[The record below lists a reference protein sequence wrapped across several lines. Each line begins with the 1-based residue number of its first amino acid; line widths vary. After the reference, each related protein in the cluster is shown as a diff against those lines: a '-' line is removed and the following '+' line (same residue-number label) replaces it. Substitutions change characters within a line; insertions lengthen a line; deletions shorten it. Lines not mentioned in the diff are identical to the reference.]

1 MKKRIGKNK
10 NTTNIDTC
18 LIVGMAD
25 SPHLHSWING
35 MAEARVFKNILIFP
49 SDFPRA
55 RTDSWFDPGKNSG
68 VRVRVIRLI
77 PSRILNFYLMH
88 IIELILGKIWRSKA
102 IWYLVKR
109 YKPSVVHY
117 HEMQHGG
124 YLLNTLS
131 DNILGLNESKPLVI
145 GSTWGSDLTFFGY
158 IDSHAP
164 EIRKL
169 LDLTSVI
176 TAERSDEVKV
186 LEKFN
191 YRGKFFA
198 PIYISVGTKTESF
211 SIEPNPGA
219 RDIILVRG
227 YQHDQGRALNAL
239 KALEGLEEVKKFK
252 VRIFSAAKSPS
263 VALQANRLQSLFGY
277 DIKLLP
283 KLSHTEFLK
292 IFCESRI
299 YIGLSESD
307 GLSTS
312 MVEAMANG
320 CFPIQSINS
329 AAPHFIQDGVSGFV
343 VDPWDISRIK
353 EAIQIALTSD
363 KLVDAARITNRRVIL
378 EKYNWNSGVNRIKQ
392 LYEFDQESPNGK
404 TGGRS

>member
-1 MKKRIGKNK
+1 MKKRIKKNQ
-10 NTTNIDTC
+10 NTPNNDTC
-18 LIVGMAD
+18 LIIGMAD

-35 MAEARVFKNILIFP
+35 MAEARVFKKILLFP

-55 RTDSWFDPGKNSG
+55 TSDSWFEPGKNSD
-68 VRVRVIRLI
+68 VRVKLIRLI
-77 PSRILNFYLMH
+77 PNRISNFYLMH
-88 IIELILGKIWRSKA
+88 ITELILGRIWRSKS
-102 IWYLVKR
+102 IWYLIKR

-131 DNILGLNESKPLVI
+131 DKILALNESKPIVI

-158 IDSHAP
+158 LDSHAP
-164 EIRKL
+164 EIQKL
-169 LDLTSVI
+169 LDFTSVI
-176 TAERSDEVKV
+176 TAERSDESKV
-186 LEKFN
+186 LERFS
-191 YRGKFFA
+191 YHGKFFA
-198 PIYISVGTKTESF
+198 PIYISVGSKTESF
-211 SIEPNPGA
+211 SIEPNSGA
-219 RDIILVRG
+219 RDIILIRG

-252 VRIFSAAKSPS
+252 VRIFSAAKSTA
-263 VALQANRLQSLFGY
+263 VALQANRLKSLFGY
-277 DIKLLP
+277 DIELLP
-283 KLSHTEFLK
+283 KLSHAEFLR
-292 IFCESRI
+292 FFAESRV

-329 AAPHFIQDGVSGFV
+329 AAPQFIQDGVSGFV
-343 VDPWDISRIK
+343 VDPWDISGIK

-363 KLVDAARITNRRVIL
+363 KLVDNARVANRRVIHD
-378 EKYNWNSGVNRIKQ
+378 KYRWDSGVNRIKQ
-392 LYEFDQESPNGK
+392 LYEFDQETLNRK
-404 TGGRS
+404 AGGGS

>member
-1 MKKRIGKNK
+1 MKKRIRKNRK
-10 NTTNIDTC
+10 TSNIDTC

-35 MAEARVFKNILIFP
+35 MVEAKVFKKILIFP
-49 SDFPRA
+49 SDFPRTA
-55 RTDSWFDPGKNSG
+55 EDSWLDSSTNSG
-68 VRVRVIRLI
+68 ARVRVIRFI
-77 PSRILNFYLMH
+77 PNRVLNFYLIH
-88 IIELILGKIWRSKA
+88 VIELMLGKIWRSKT
-102 IWYLVKR
+102 IWYLIKR

-124 YLLNTLS
+124 YLLNALS
-131 DNILGLNESKPLVI
+131 DNFLGLKESKPLVI
-145 GSTWGSDLTFFGY
+145 GSTWGSDLTFFGH
-158 IDSHAP
+158 IDSHAS
-164 EIRKL
+164 EIQKL

-176 TAERSDEVKV
+176 TAERSDEIKV
-186 LEKFN
+186 LERFN

-198 PIYISVGTKTESF
+198 PIYISVGNKAESF
-211 SIEPNPGA
+211 SIEPNSGA
-219 RDIILVRG
+219 RDIILIRG

-252 VRIFSAAKSPS
+252 VRIFSATKSTA
-263 VALQANRLQSLFGY
+263 VALQADRLKSLFGY
-277 DIKLLP
+277 DIELLP
-283 KLSHTEFLK
+283 KLSHVEFLR
-292 IFCESRI
+292 IFSESRL

-320 CFPIQSINS
+320 CFPIQSVNS
-329 AAPHFIQDGVSGFV
+329 AAPQFIPDGVSGFV

-363 KLVDAARITNRRVIL
+363 KLVDNARVANRRVIHD
-378 EKYNWNSGVNRIKQ
+378 KYRWDSGVNRIKQ
-392 LYEFDQESPNGK
+392 LYEFDQETLNRK
-404 TGGRS
+404 TGGGS

>member
-1 MKKRIGKNK
+1 MKKRFRESL
-10 NTTNIDTC
+10 NTPNNETC
-18 LIVGMAD
+18 LIIGMAD
-25 SPHLHSWING
+25 SPHLHSWVNG
-35 MAEARVFKNILIFP
+35 MAEARVFKKIVIFP

-55 RTDSWFDPGKNSG
+55 TPESWFKPRRDSST
-68 VRVRVIRLI
+68 RVRVVKLL
-77 PSRILNFYLMH
+77 PSRFLNFYLMH
-88 IIELILGKIWRSKA
+88 IIEFIFGKIWRSKS
-102 IWYLVKR
+102 IWYSIRR
-109 YKPSVVHY
+109 YKPSVIHY

-124 YLLNTLS
+124 YLLNALS
-131 DNILGLNESKPLVI
+131 DKILGLNEIKPIVI

-158 IDSHAP
+158 SDLHAP
-164 EIRKL
+164 EIQKL

-186 LEKFN
+186 LEMFN
-191 YRGKFFA
+191 YSGKFFA
-198 PIYISVGTKTESF
+198 PIYISVGSKRESF
-211 SIEPNPGA
+211 SIDPNPGE

-263 VALQANRLQSLFGY
+263 VALQANRLKNLFGY
-277 DIKLLP
+277 DIELLP
-283 KLSHTEFLK
+283 KLSHAEFLRM
-292 IFCESRI
+292 FCESRI

-320 CFPIQSINS
+320 CFPIQSMNS

-353 EAIQIALTSD
+353 EAIHIALTSD
-363 KLVDAARITNRRVIL
+363 KLVEGARAMNQRVIHD
-378 EKYNWNSGVNRIKQ
+378 KYNWDSGVNRIKQ
-392 LYEFDQESPNGK
+392 LYEFDPKSLSGES
-404 TGGRS
+404 GGLS

>member
-1 MKKRIGKNK
+1 MKKGIGKNE
-10 NTTNIDTC
+10 NTQNNDTC

-35 MAEARVFKNILIFP
+35 MAEAKVFKNILIFP
-49 SDFPRA
+49 SDFPRTTA
-55 RTDSWFDPGKNSG
+55 NAWFDSNRNRA
-68 VRVRVIRLI
+68 VRVRVIKLL
-77 PSRILNFYLMH
+77 PSRTLNFYLMH
-88 IIELILGKIWRSKA
+88 IIELIFGRIWRSKI
-102 IWYLVKR
+102 IWYLIKR
-109 YKPSVVHY
+109 YKPRVIHY

-124 YLLNTLS
+124 YLLNSLS
-131 DNILGLNESKPLVI
+131 KNFLALNESKPLVI

-176 TAERSDEVKV
+176 TAERSEEIKV

-191 YRGKFFA
+191 YSGKFFA
-198 PIYISVGTKTESF
+198 PVYISVGSKTESF
-211 SIEPNPGA
+211 SIDPNLEI

-263 VALQANRLQSLFGY
+263 VALQANRLKSLFGY
-277 DIKLLP
+277 DIELLP
-283 KLSHTEFLK
+283 KLSHTEFLR

-363 KLVDAARITNRRVIL
+363 KLVDTARITNRRIIH
-378 EKYNWNSGVNRIKQ
+378 EKYNWNSGVNRIRQ
-392 LYEFDQESPNGK
+392 LYEFDHESLDRK
-404 TGGRS
+404 TGGHS